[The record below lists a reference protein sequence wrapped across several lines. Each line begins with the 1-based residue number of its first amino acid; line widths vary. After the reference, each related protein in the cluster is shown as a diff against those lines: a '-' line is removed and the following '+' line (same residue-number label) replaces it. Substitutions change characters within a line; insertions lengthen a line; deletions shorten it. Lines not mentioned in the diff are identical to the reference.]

1 MRYSVLFELIDGK
14 LPGLNATSSEGDRK
28 RPESS
33 SPEKLKARNKE
44 KFNGSQGDSIPSQQ
58 PVAAAKK
65 ITSGKSSAKHGGTNK
80 DEGEDNYEEEFEKLL
95 DQDDEEEDEEKAAK
109 KASSPKGSAEAK
121 KQDED
126 DEYAEDDDYID
137 EEEMLD
143 IAERCFMRIAEAIV
157 EAGVS
162 VRQAFQPFIIREEF
176 EGEYLELLSPIGFLE
191 GVKELG
197 VTDLEEVE
205 VACLMRVLTKADLEN
220 AILLRELI
228 VIMDNFGIQDDEG
241 NTAAAEGGKDDS
253 NAKDGSPDAED
264 SSNKKK
270 KKKKGAAEANQ
281 ALDLSQLDEKS
292 IKILAKL
299 MLALME
305 LNVSLYDFFDGA
317 IYEQLVKT
325 KTKQNTVEIIAAKDF
340 FELLQRRGVRKNP
353 AAHENLQKFLQL
365 DPNYPHLIM
374 IKKVAKALDEMAKNE
389 ELMEGILAAAVGADE
404 LEGGVGGGE
413 IEQPGY
419 DEEEFER
426 AQNNNDGGERLGTI
440 GEDGDED
447 KQIYDTNTQGGKP
460 KKGAAG
466 KRHDSNEDDDYED
479 DEDLPAVD
487 NKRRGRPLQDN
498 NEEDY
503 EF

>member
-1 MRYSVLFELIDGK
+1 MELEDYDEEGASPLSALKESFATLDLHELTEEPASELLSFILYVIYQKSESLEKMRYSVLFELIDGK
-14 LPGLNATSSEGDRK
+14 LPGLNATSSEGGRK

-44 KFNGSQGDSIPSQQ
+44 KFNGSQGDTIPAL
-58 PVAAAKK
+58 PAPTATAPNNKK
-65 ITSGKSSAKHGGTNK
+65 VTSLKSSAKHGGK
-80 DEGEDNYEEEFEKLL
+80 DDGEDNYEEEFEKLL
-95 DQDDEEEDEEKAAK
+95 DQDDEEEDEANNNK
-109 KASSPKGSAEAK
+109 KAPSPKQEKENK
-121 KQDED
+121 KKEEEGEED
-126 DEYAEDDDYID
+126 QYAEDDDDYID

-143 IAERCFMRIAEAIV
+143 IAERCFMRIAEAIL

-241 NTAAAEGGKDDS
+241 NGTAANGGDKEDT
-253 NAKDGSPDAED
+253 NAKEGSPDAED
-264 SSNKKK
+264 SSTKKK
-270 KKKKGAAEANQ
+270 KKKKGAAEAAQ

-325 KTKQNTVEIIAAKDF
+325 KTK
-340 FELLQRRGVRKNP
+340 
-353 AAHENLQKFLQL
+353 
-365 DPNYPHLIM
+365 
-374 IKKVAKALDEMAKNE
+374 
-389 ELMEGILAAAVGADE
+389 
-404 LEGGVGGGE
+404 
-413 IEQPGY
+413 
-419 DEEEFER
+419 
-426 AQNNNDGGERLGTI
+426 
-440 GEDGDED
+440 
-447 KQIYDTNTQGGKP
+447 
-460 KKGAAG
+460 
-466 KRHDSNEDDDYED
+466 
-479 DEDLPAVD
+479 
-487 NKRRGRPLQDN
+487 
-498 NEEDY
+498 
-503 EF
+503 